1 MLRLVVAAGALLA
14 LPTLA
19 LAQDAEAG
27 KKVFQKCAPCHS
39 VGPGATN
46 KVGPNLS
53 GLVGRKSGTEAGF
66 SYSDA
71 MKNSGLTWDEATFKE
86 YITDPKKKVP
96 GNKMLFP
103 GVKDE
108 LERDDLFAYL
118 ASFNADG
125 SPKK

>member
-1 MLRLVVAAGALLA
+1 MLRLVVAAGALLV
-14 LPTLA
+14 LPTLG

>member
-19 LAQDAEAG
+19 SAQDAEAG

-53 GLVGRKSGTEAGF
+53 GLVGRKAGTEEGF

>member
-27 KKVFQKCAPCHS
+27 KKVFTKCAPCHS
-39 VGPGATN
+39 IGPGATN
-46 KVGPNLS
+46 KVGPNLN
-53 GLVGRKSGTEAGF
+53 GVIGRKAGTEEGF
-66 SYSDA
+66 AYSDA
-71 MKNSGLTWDEATFKE
+71 MKAAGWVWDEATFKE

-118 ASFNADG
+118 NSFALDG

>member
-53 GLVGRKSGTEAGF
+53 GLVGRKAGTEEGF

-71 MKNSGLTWDEATFKE
+71 MKNSGITWDEATFKE

>member
-19 LAQDAEAG
+19 LAQDADAG

-53 GLVGRKSGTEAGF
+53 GLVGRKAGTEEGF

>member
-39 VGPGATN
+39 VGPGAAN

-53 GLVGRKSGTEAGF
+53 GLVGRKAGTEEGF

-71 MKNSGLTWDEATFKE
+71 MKNSGITWDEATFKE

-118 ASFNADG
+118 NSFAADG

>member
-53 GLVGRKSGTEAGF
+53 GLVGRKSGTEEGF

>member
-1 MLRLVVAAGALLA
+1 MLRLVVAAGALLV

>member
-39 VGPGATN
+39 VGPGAAN

-53 GLVGRKSGTEAGF
+53 GLVDRKAGTEEGF

-71 MKNSGLTWDEATFKE
+71 MKNSGITWDEATFKE

>member
-1 MLRLVVAAGALLA
+1 MLRLVVAAGALLV

-108 LERDDLFAYL
+108 LERDDLYAYL
-118 ASFNADG
+118 SSFAADG

>member
-39 VGPGATN
+39 VGPGAAN

-53 GLVGRKSGTEAGF
+53 GLVGRKAGTEEGF

-71 MKNSGLTWDEATFKE
+71 MKNSGITWDEATFKE

-118 ASFNADG
+118 ASFNGDG

>member
-19 LAQDAEAG
+19 LAQDAESG

-39 VGPGATN
+39 VGPGAAN

-53 GLVGRKSGTEAGF
+53 GLVGRKAGTEEGF

-71 MKNSGLTWDEATFKE
+71 MKNSGITWDEATFKE

>member
-19 LAQDAEAG
+19 LAQDEEAG

-39 VGPGATN
+39 VGPGAAN

-53 GLVGRKSGTEAGF
+53 GLVGRKAGTEEGF

-71 MKNSGLTWDEATFKE
+71 MKNSGITWDEATFKE

>member
-53 GLVGRKSGTEAGF
+53 GLVGRKAGTEEGF

-108 LERDDLFAYL
+108 LERDDVFAYL

>member
-27 KKVFQKCAPCHS
+27 KKVFAKCAPCHS
-39 VGPGATN
+39 IGPGATN
-46 KVGPNLS
+46 KVGPNLN
-53 GLVGRKSGTEAGF
+53 GVIGRKAGTEAGF
-66 SYSDA
+66 AYSDA
-71 MKNSGLTWDEATFKE
+71 MKNAGWVWDEATFKE

-108 LERDDLFAYL
+108 LERDDLAAYIG
-118 ASFNADG
+118 SFNADG
-125 SPKK
+125 TSK

>member
-53 GLVGRKSGTEAGF
+53 GLVGRKAGTEEGF

>member
-1 MLRLVVAAGALLA
+1 MLRLVVAAGALLV
-14 LPTLA
+14 LPTLV

>member
-46 KVGPNLS
+46 KVGPTLS
-53 GLVGRKSGTEAGF
+53 GLVGRKAGTEEGF